1 MLYNI
6 KNNISDYLHN
16 KRIKRFTPLINE
28 AMDTLIYVLEDEENI
43 FCEKYF
49 TVQDFS
55 STNILRMSFHIK
67 ECPGWLFGIW
77 WEPVYNIN
85 KLEKTKF
92 IKGEFFCQYE
102 LDIDKFKPS
111 RSELCIPLEIEFN
124 KKEFI
129 NVTNC
134 NNIKELINFI
144 SLYPELA
151 WYRDYNLVNLNYN
164 YIDIEVAKKEFNK
177 HLAEEREQERKREEI
192 NKIYFNFIKTN
203 IIPTFKTFYVAD
215 FGEKWFP
222 RYSLITSDEECDLKK
237 VNTNFYDDLDEIE
250 SSLELYFEMSN
261 YLTKPPFHRQ
271 ILFYPK
277 EKIEQLKFRNK
288 VIYEK
293 EK

>member
-1 MLYNI
+1 MCI
-6 KNNISDYLHN
+6 KKTKIADYLHN
-16 KRIKRFTPLINE
+16 KRMKLFTPLINE
-28 AMDTLIYVLEDEENI
+28 AMDILTCILKDEENTY
-43 FCEKYF
+43 CEKYF
-49 TVQDFS
+49 TIQDFS
-55 STNILRMSFHIK
+55 SPNILRMSFHIK

-124 KKEFI
+124 KKELI

-151 WYRDYNLVNLNYN
+151 WYRDYNLVNLNYE
-164 YIDIEVAKKEFNK
+164 YIDIKLAKKEFNK

-203 IIPTFKTFYVAD
+203 IVPTFKTFYIID
-215 FGEKWFP
+215 FGENWFP
-222 RYSLITSDEECDLKK
+222 RYDLITSDEDCDLKK
-237 VNTNFYDDLDEIE
+237 FNANFYDDLDEIE
-250 SSLELYFEMSN
+250 TSIELYFEMSN
-261 YLTKPPFHRQ
+261 YITRPPFHRQ
-271 ILFYPK
+271 ISFCPK
-277 EKIEQLKFRNK
+277 EKIEQLKVRNK